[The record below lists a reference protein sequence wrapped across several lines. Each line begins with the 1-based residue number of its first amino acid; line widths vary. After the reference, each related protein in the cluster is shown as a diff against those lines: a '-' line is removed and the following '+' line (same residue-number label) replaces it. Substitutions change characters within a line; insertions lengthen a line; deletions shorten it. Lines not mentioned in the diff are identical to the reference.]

1 MAPPREPDHQMGEAY
16 SHAALGFQFAGG
28 VLLFL
33 AIGWLVDRWLGTLPA
48 FTVAGALLG
57 AVLSFLSVYYRIR
70 RADEARREE
79 KERR

>member
-1 MAPPREPDHQMGEAY
+1 MASPREPDHRLGEAY
-16 SHAALGFQFAGG
+16 GHAALGFQFAGG

-33 AIGWLVDRWLGTLPA
+33 GVGWLVDRWLGTLPV

-70 RADEARREE
+70 REDEARRDGE
-79 KERR
+79 KRG